1 MEASMILTVLTVLFA
16 GALGGALAVNLTA
29 IAIGSVAVLA
39 VLGVVNGLRMLGGF
53 FGALSRQ

>member
-1 MEASMILTVLTVLFA
+1 MILTVMTVLVA

-29 IAIGSVAVLA
+29 ITIVAVAVL
-39 VLGVVNGLRMLGGF
+39 VLLGIVNGVRMLGGF